1 MCKYGLSVIVKVKRF
16 TGPCPCRTGGSLW
29 NFKQMCGMFS
39 FETDLLKV
47 PLLSTTSAH
56 SVQSFAVLCFQVSSF
71 ATSVTGVLQEW
82 KLLAFSTRLR
92 TCSMASVAPVTAPTV
107 TRLCRFLTLLV
118 FSQFSIL
125 DIIHFYSLLHP
136 VQVVLGGNFQPCYF
150 YDSVQCHF
158 MTLLYNLGPNLFTG
172 NFTNDG
178 VS

>member
-1 MCKYGLSVIVKVKRF
+1 ML
-16 TGPCPCRTGGSLW
+16 
-29 NFKQMCGMFS
+29 S

-56 SVQSFAVLCFQVSSF
+56 SIQSFAALCFWVSSS

-92 TCSMASVAPVTAPTV
+92 TCSMASITLVTAPTC
-107 TRLCRFLTLLV
+107 TRLWVSYPFC

-125 DIIHFYSLLHP
+125 GIVHFYNLLHP

-150 YDSVQCHF
+150 HDSVQCHF
-158 MTLLYNLGPNLFTG
+158 MTILYNLGPNLFTG
-172 NFTNDG
+172 NFINVG